1 MQRYVP
7 FWRRKFY
14 VHPIQ
19 RKYFHLALVPLIVC
33 AFLLI
38 LLVFAPVFWAVNGP
52 TPNLDQAAVVGQ
64 IYGMAGLRIWAA
76 VIVSMLAACLLSFIA
91 THKFAGPLYRIEQI
105 LRRVEEGNLPVSVRI
120 RRDDDIQEFAR
131 ALDSAFNTIAVALTA
146 IQQQQAKAD
155 KELLVLKGKV
165 KAGVNG
171 DILDDLEG
179 TGRNH
184 REVQSILANFN
195 IPTLQAPNPGTSEKA

>member
-1 MQRYVP
+1 MQRYIP

-38 LLVFAPVFWAVNGP
+38 LLVFGPVFWAVNGP
-52 TPNLDQAAVVGQ
+52 TPNLDQAAALGQ
-64 IYGMAGLRIWAA
+64 IYGMGGLRIWAA
-76 VIVSMLAACLLSFIA
+76 VTISMLAACLLSFIA

-105 LRRVEEGNLPVSVRI
+105 LRKVEQGDLPVSVRI
-120 RRDDDIQEFAR
+120 RRDDDIHEFAR

-146 IQQQQAKAD
+146 IKEQQARAD
-155 KELLVLKGKV
+155 KELLVLQGKV

-179 TGRNH
+179 IGRNH
-184 REVQSILANFN
+184 REVENILANFN
-195 IPTLQAPNPGTSEKA
+195 IPTLQAPNPETSEKA

>member
-38 LLVFAPVFWAVNGP
+38 LLVFVPVFWAVNGP
-52 TPNLDQAAVVGQ
+52 TPNLDQAAALGQ
-64 IYGMAGLRIWAA
+64 IYGMGGLRIWAA

-105 LRRVEEGNLPVSVRI
+105 LRKVEEGDLPVSVRI

-131 ALDSAFNTIAVALTA
+131 VLDSAFNTIAVALTA
-146 IQQQQAKAD
+146 IKEQQAKAD

-165 KAGVNG
+165 KAGGNG

-179 TGRNH
+179 IGRNH
-184 REVQSILANFN
+184 REVENILANFN
-195 IPTLQAPNPGTSEKA
+195 IPTLQTPNPGTSEKA